1 MHQLNLC
8 RTDPIVAMIYDRF
21 SANMVRVPDSRIRP
35 LSIIAARHGRNAWR
49 GSLLPLLSNPRAFGI
64 RPETSQLT
72 DVSGKRSRRVTL
84 DLGMHILRGFLKG
97 FGLPSADLT
106 SNVGRATYLSF
117 AFPNVRRVAY
127 DLGAL
132 GWALAGQ
139 QIDRGNPAAAIF
151 FGDQRHELLLIDSVL
166 ISNQISVIF
175 TNERGQQSD
184 LDVSALAK
192 IFAGAEAHSKGE
204 GEAEIILKSE
214 KELTFAF
221 TCVRLFL
228 DHTGAMTAMPPDHLL
243 RTLGIPDEP
252 PPQVRYS
259 PDRVLLHA
267 QPGLVMFDM

>member
-1 MHQLNLC
+1 MQQLTLC
-8 RTDPIVAMIYDRF
+8 RTDPIVALIYERF

-35 LSIIAARHGRNAWR
+35 LSIIAARRGRNAWR

-64 RPETSQLT
+64 RPEVSQLT

-106 SNVGRATYLSF
+106 STLGRSTYLSF
-117 AFPNVRRVAY
+117 AFPSVRRAAY

-139 QIDRGNPAAAIF
+139 QIDRGNPAATIF
-151 FGDQRHELLLIDSVL
+151 FGDERHDLLLIDSVL
-166 ISNQISVIF
+166 ISDQISVTF
-175 TNERGQQSD
+175 FNERGQQSD
-184 LDVSALAK
+184 LDVSALTK

-204 GEAEIILKSE
+204 GQAELILKSE

-228 DHTGAMTAMPPDHLL
+228 DQEGRITAMPPDHLL

-267 QPGLVMFDM
+267 QPGLVMLDS